1 MAKRRIL
8 IVDESVVVRRSLTH
22 ALSREPTLTVVGS
35 AASARIA
42 LMKMPLLRPDVVL
55 LDISLPGMDAL
66 ETLMVIHQNY
76 PETLVIVLNAETE
89 RAAAATVDARAMGA
103 RNFVMKPEPAA
114 RPLTWLQTLSAAI
127 VSRIGAH
134 PPARTAV
141 GVPPVATPTRIAVA
155 HRVDV
160 VAIGVS
166 TGGPSALMELLPRLA
181 ADFPVPIVIVQHM
194 PPTFTKLLAD
204 RLASKCR
211 VRVAEVGS
219 REILKPGDVWIAPG
233 DFHLSVERSGTAVV
247 TRVHQDARENS
258 CRPSVD
264 VLFRSVAQTWGPHT
278 LAVVMTGMGRDGVA
292 GCREIRAAGG
302 QILVQDQASAVVW
315 GMPGLVVEAGLADQ
329 IVPLSGLAEA
339 ITNRVSQHRSTTGD
353 LVGR

>member
-1 MAKRRIL
+1 MTKRRIL
-8 IVDESVVVRRSLTH
+8 IVDESVVVRQSLTD
-22 ALSREPTLTVVGS
+22 ALSRESTLTVAGS

-55 LDISLPGMDAL
+55 LDISLPGTDAV
-66 ETLMVIHQNY
+66 ETLMAIRADY
-76 PETLVIVLNAETE
+76 PDTMVIVLNAPTD
-89 RAAAATVDARAMGA
+89 RAAAATVEAMAIGA
-103 RNFVMKPEPAA
+103 KDFVMKPEPAG
-114 RPLTWLQTLSAAI
+114 RSDTWLQTLSADI
-127 VSRIGAH
+127 VSRIASH
-134 PPARTAV
+134 PPSRAAAGASVPSGPARVAV
-141 GVPPVATPTRIAVA
+141 T

-181 ADFPVPIVIVQHM
+181 VDFPAPILIVQHM

-204 RLASKCR
+204 RLAAKCR
-211 VRVAEVGS
+211 VRIAEVGP

-247 TRVHQDARENS
+247 TRIHQDARENS

-264 VLFRSVAQTWGPHT
+264 VLFRSVAQTYGPHGM
-278 LAVVMTGMGRDGVA
+278 AVVMTGMGRDGVA
-292 GCREIRAAGG
+292 GCQAIHAAGG
-302 QILVQDQASAVVW
+302 QILVQDEASAVVW
-315 GMPGLVVEAGLADQ
+315 GMPGLVVKAGLADQ
-329 IVPLSGLAEA
+329 VVPLDGLAEA
-339 ITNRVSQHRSTTGD
+339 ITDRASQHRWTKGD